1 MWVKANPFTFQYEK
15 INTKSFI
22 ADNCACLRFTFQYE
36 KINTRTYFLFLL
48 VLIIHLHSNMKRLI
62 PIHNPQRRD
71 ASSNLHSNMKR
82 LIPQQSGLLSIADI
96 SFTFQYEK
104 INTKIN
110 FLVVQRTIRIYI
122 PI

>member
-62 PIHNPQRRD
+62 RVTMRQPPY
-71 ASSNLHSNMKR
+71 AETNLQSNMKR

-104 INTKIN
+104 INTRITRV
-110 FLVVQRTIRIYI
+110 FVQHIH
-122 PI
+122 